1 MYDERDRTQEEIV
14 ESIAQQM
21 GCKVD
26 TNFSEEIGPYET
38 YSDWAQ
44 AFFIEH
50 ILKDDKIRR
59 ISVEIE
65 DGVIKKMRILYIFYP
80 HILYY
85 MKSKQELNELGSTAR
100 IPDEIEELKE
110 LRHLDICAIGVGFSK
125 GIWRLP
131 KLETLNIFCPNW
143 ERITNWPGN
152 MTNLRELSLV
162 NVFDKYSLYG
172 LWDLE
177 RLDFGNSV
185 VGEVPN
191 NYFRENKK
199 LQVLNFAGS
208 TLKDLPSSLFR
219 LRELRYL
226 NLECTS
232 IEAISPKIKDL
243 KELRVLLL
251 RGTKMI
257 ALPGELTECE
267 NLEEIS
273 FPSKLRRLPIRL
285 GNLSKLTKL
294 DLYQTE
300 VRHLPESIGMLQN
313 LNWLTVPKTLET
325 LPESIGSLSEI
336 QILDLQHTKIASLPE
351 SLGSMSSLRKIRFP
365 KELKYLPQTIGN
377 LSGLTVLDLRE
388 TEIEEIPESIGWM
401 TQLAHIFFPKTLCML
416 PESIGGLQGIQRLN
430 LSETKLKSLPKGIG
444 RLKGLCRLDFPVCLE
459 TLPDTIGGLESL
471 EVLDLENTRL
481 QSLPESIGRLEQLRK
496 LTLPNSLAYLPDSIR
511 GLCRITMLDL
521 EKTSLSALPEG
532 LCEMKALE
540 NIQFPTG
547 LKELPANIGQLSQ
560 VKCLDLR
567 MTAVTAL
574 PESIGKMSSIKEL
587 YVAPTLK
594 QIPEGISG
602 LKKIRELN
610 LSNTQIERL
619 PDNISEMSGLKILNL
634 AHTKIRMLPNVL
646 KGWVYLKELNLSN
659 SPLLSLPEE
668 IGTLENL
675 EALHLDNTKIKE
687 LPSAIGNLKRLKILT
702 LNSTEVESL
711 PEEICS
717 LKFLKRLSL
726 SKSRVKQLP
735 SAIGELSSLDELDI
749 SMTSIDFIPD
759 SVEKFC
765 STTFY
770 KLNMAG
776 LKLDYVS
783 RGLAR
788 LILSTSSYEFFRS
801 PAAFLTEGQILNQ
814 ESTLFECSRETIE
827 SFYKDEL
834 IRLNECKVIF
844 LGDGNVGKSSL
855 IDRILG
861 ERFQINRS
869 VTNGISIKNWKA
881 VIDEKEVRVRFWDFG
896 GQEIMHTMHLCFL
909 TARTVYVI
917 VLDSRQ
923 DHYLE
928 KISIDW
934 LQTVKTFAPTSPIIL
949 VLNKCDV
956 NPRVML
962 NLASLKESFP
972 LLIDC
977 VRTSALDGTNID
989 HLKKLIAYSIKNH
1002 SSYSVV
1008 FNKKW
1013 FGLKEQLETMD
1024 AFYISNKEYISIC
1037 HRHGIASTKLQESL
1051 LRWFSD
1057 LGVSY
1062 HYSDF
1067 DFEAEPD
1074 AINVLNPEWVTNGI
1088 YRLIL
1093 RTRTENGRVF
1103 HEEIYKVLGE
1113 SYEDDISP
1121 ELIYSRREATFILE
1135 VMRQKGLSLDLGQEE
1150 LIPMKLSNT
1159 LPPAV
1164 EAMNKK
1170 SKDILHFAIKGD
1182 YFPNSIIHKLIIQ
1195 RIREVNFDLIWRN
1208 GALLYNKNMD
1218 AGALVELRYDS
1229 RYRLD
1234 IYIVSNEK
1242 SVEKEYLNIIRDN
1255 LLDIIAEFN
1264 LKNYEEVICY
1274 RLEDGTSGEE
1284 PYLRVWKPYIHGIQ
1298 KIYLP
1303 NVNQCVSPGR
1313 LLNEIYTKE
1322 QINERGRQEQTVS
1335 HVTNNYLTINDSNIN
1350 DSNIS
1355 VGNNNQLSV
1364 PDFTYKRKMKQV
1376 RQTEFIS
1383 EEAFERLIFL
1393 LEKMIEQQELPV
1405 KKHLELVEILHSNQN
1420 AESMWTRIRDF
1431 LTDAAN
1437 IATITTVFPMIANE
1451 IAKIF

>member
-1 MYDERDRTQEEIV
+1 MYDEKDRTQEEIA

-26 TNFSEEIGPYET
+26 TDFSEGIEPYKT

-44 AFFIEH
+44 AFFIKH
-50 ILKDDKIRR
+50 ILKDDKVRR
-59 ISVEIE
+59 ISVRIE

-85 MKSKQELNELGSTAR
+85 MKDRQELNELGRIER

-143 ERITNWPGN
+143 DRIMNRSGN
-152 MTNLRELSLV
+152 MTKLKELSLV
-162 NVFDKYSLYG
+162 NAFDKCNLYG

-177 RLDFGNSV
+177 RLDLGNSAV
-185 VGEVPN
+185 EEVPN

-199 LQVLNFAGS
+199 LKELNFAGS
-208 TLKDLPSSLFR
+208 DLKNLPSSLFR
-219 LRELRYL
+219 LKELRYL
-226 NLECTS
+226 NLECTL

-243 KELRVLLL
+243 KDLRILLL
-251 RGTKMI
+251 QGTNVT
-257 ALPGELTECE
+257 ALPGELTECK

-273 FPSKLRRLPIRL
+273 FPPKLRRLPIRL
-285 GNLSKLTKL
+285 GSLSKLTKL

-300 VRHLPESIGMLQN
+300 IRHLPESIGMLQN
-313 LNWLTVPKTLET
+313 LNWLTVPRTLET
-325 LPESIGSLSEI
+325 LPESIGGLSEI
-336 QILDLQHTKIASLPE
+336 QVLDLQHTKLVSLPE
-351 SLGSMSSLRKIRFP
+351 SFGNMSALQRIRFP

-377 LSGLTVLDLRE
+377 LSGLTVLDLRK
-388 TEIEEIPESIGWM
+388 TEIEEIPESVGGM
-401 TQLAHIFFPKTLCML
+401 TQLTHIFFPKTLCML
-416 PESIGGLQGIQRLN
+416 PESIGGLQGIKRLN
-430 LSETKLKSLPKGIG
+430 LSKTKLKSLPKGIG
-444 RLKGLCRLDFPVCLE
+444 GLKGLCRLDVPVCLE
-459 TLPDTIGGLESL
+459 VLPDTIGGLESL
-471 EVLDLENTRL
+471 EVLDLENTML
-481 QSLPESIGRLEQLRK
+481 QSLPEGVGRLEQLRK
-496 LTLPNSLAYLPDSIR
+496 LTLPNSLVHLPNSIR
-511 GLCRITMLDL
+511 GLCRITTLDL
-521 EKTSLSALPEG
+521 EKTSISILPEG

-540 NIQFPTG
+540 SIRFPIG
-547 LKELPANIGQLSQ
+547 LKELPVNVGQLSQ

-574 PESIGKMSSIKEL
+574 PESIGQMNSIKKL
-587 YVAPTLK
+587 YVAHTLK

-602 LKKIRELN
+602 LKEIKKLD
-610 LSNTQIERL
+610 LSCTQIESL
-619 PDNISEMSGLKILNL
+619 PDNISEMSGLEILNL
-634 AHTKIRMLPNVL
+634 TQTKIRMLPTVL
-646 KGWVYLKELNLSN
+646 KGWVNLNELNLSD
-659 SPLLSLPEE
+659 SSLLSLPEQ
-668 IGTLENL
+668 IGALENL
-675 EALHLDNTKIKE
+675 EYLYLDNTKIKE
-687 LPSAIGNLKRLKILT
+687 LPESIGNLKRLKILT
-702 LNSTEVESL
+702 LNSTEVEAL

-717 LKFLKRLSL
+717 LKCLEKLSL
-726 SKSRVKQLP
+726 SNSRVKRLP
-735 SAIGELSSLDELDI
+735 SAIGELSALDELDI

-759 SVEKFC
+759 SIEKFC
-765 STTFY
+765 STKFY
-770 KLNMAG
+770 KLNMDG

-788 LILSTSSYEFFRS
+788 LILSKTRYEFFHS
-801 PAAFLTEGQILNQ
+801 PPAFLTQEQILNQ
-814 ESTLFECSRETIE
+814 ETTLFECSRETIE
-827 SFYKDEL
+827 SFYADEL

-861 ERFQINRS
+861 ESFQTNRS
-869 VTNGISIKNWKA
+869 VTNGISIKNWQA
-881 VIDEKEVRVRFWDFG
+881 AIDEKEVKVRFWDFG

-949 VLNKCDV
+949 ALNKSDV

-962 NLASLKESFP
+962 NMASLKESFP
-972 LLIDC
+972 QLVDC

-989 HLKKLIAYSIKNH
+989 HLKHLITYSIKNH
-1002 SSYSVV
+1002 SSYSAV

-1013 FGLKEQLETMD
+1013 FRLKEQLETMD
-1024 AFYISNKEYISIC
+1024 AFYISNKEYTSIC

-1057 LGVSY
+1057 LGISY

-1093 RTRTENGRVF
+1093 RTRTGNGRIL
-1103 HEEIYKVLGE
+1103 HEEIYRVLGE

-1121 ELIYSRREATFILE
+1121 EFIYSRREVKFILE

-1150 LIPMKLSNT
+1150 LIPMKLSNS
-1159 LPPAV
+1159 LPSAV
-1164 EAMNKK
+1164 EAVNKK
-1170 SKDILHFAIKGD
+1170 ANDVLHFAIKGD

-1195 RIREVNFDLIWRN
+1195 RVREVNFDLIWRN
-1208 GALLYNKNMD
+1208 GALLYNKNMN
-1218 AGALVELRYDS
+1218 ARALVELRYDS

-1274 RLEDGTSGEE
+1274 QLEDGTSGEE

-1303 NVNQCVSPGR
+1303 NVNQCVSPAR

-1322 QINERGRQEQTVS
+1322 QINERGRQEQAVS

-1355 VGNNNQLSV
+1355 VGNSNQLNV
-1364 PDFTYKRKMKQV
+1364 PDFTYKRKMRQA
-1376 RQTEFIS
+1376 RQTEIIS
-1383 EEAFERLIFL
+1383 EEALERLIFL

-1405 KKHLELVEILHSNQN
+1405 KKHLELVEILHSNGN
-1420 AESMWTRIRDF
+1420 VESMWTRIRNF

-1437 IATITTVFPMIANE
+1437 ITTITTVFPMIANE
-1451 IAKIF
+1451 IAKLF